1 MGSGLYN
8 CGGGAVSLCLPYLH
22 FQESL
27 ADGKQLKQHTLPDPI
42 LTLGS
47 AAFAPV
53 PSLPVA
59 SRSLIYTL
67 SSPPFLYLHSPTPN
81 TLKHTLL

>member
-42 LTLGS
+42 LTLLQS
-47 AAFAPV
+47 R
-53 PSLPVA
+53 PVA
-59 SRSLIYTL
+59 VAQ
-67 SSPPFLYLHSPTPN
+67 
-81 TLKHTLL
+81 